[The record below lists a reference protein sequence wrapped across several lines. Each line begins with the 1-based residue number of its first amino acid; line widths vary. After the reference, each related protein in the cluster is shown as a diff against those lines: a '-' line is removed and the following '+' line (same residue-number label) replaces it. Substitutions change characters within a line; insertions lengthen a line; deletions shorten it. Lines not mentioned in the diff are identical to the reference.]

1 MDGHTEKATFP
12 NMKICRKMQLFML
25 VMMLQIMMIK
35 IFLII
40 MKKVQVSVKMLER
53 PVSALYC

>member
-1 MDGHTEKATFP
+1 
-12 NMKICRKMQLFML
+12 MKICRKMQLFMM